1 MKMMMTR
8 DVSLVMMSLVGLVVA
23 SNSIVLEVSAILP
36 ASVTNFQGH
45 FTCPNVML
53 GKPKTEE
60 QVSLIVKE
68 HPLVKAS
75 GVGHSWNTE
84 FTCSG
89 NASNAVN
96 IVTTEMQVLGI
107 GCPDTN
113 GDGIGDPCDTTL
125 NPACECSTC
134 NNESC
139 QVDEANRVVKVA
151 AGVRVRDLLDYLATY
166 GESGGYTL
174 PAFPWFIDQTVAG
187 AVSTATHGTT
197 MRHGSMSQQVT
208 EFEVVLADGST
219 KTFSDENNEQLMSA
233 MRVNVGRL
241 GVNTWLTMKIEP
253 QRSVR
258 RSTRRNQ
265 PIQDFVGEMKTLQ
278 EKYIANRDMEGAD
291 HDGDFF
297 TEMFGKDDAGLPIH
311 EKAMYWFVPTQEAWH
326 IQFSLLEVEPM
337 SVTEN
342 QQSDGRGAL
351 TPGER
356 RFMRSNARLWSEF
369 YAGSVTYNVMPGT
382 FASRRAYMSMTE
394 GQSRRHRFF
403 SAYDQWEMFVPL
415 SKVGDCVA
423 AVADR
428 LYNSDDEAWRGFRTQ
443 FLMRLTNK
451 ESGYLSYSSD
461 EPVMGFNMEDYVQYN
476 NDGKNDAFQ
485 AVMDVFR
492 SPVCGPARVH
502 WGKAGWDQS
511 RGQEVCFDG
520 AAEFPNTWCDFGC
533 AVSELDPN
541 GKFAGISTKW
551 QWAASSKSSS
561 DVVVEFAQCCGP
573 DGFKKDMCTCE
584 SVLPAE
590 C

>member
-8 DVSLVMMSLVGLVVA
+8 DVFALIMMSLVGLVVA

-89 NASNAVN
+89 NASNAV
-96 IVTTEMQVLGI
+96 I
-107 GCPDTN
+107 
-113 GDGIGDPCDTTL
+113 
-125 NPACECSTC
+125 
-134 NNESC
+134 
-139 QVDEANRVVKVA
+139 
-151 AGVRVRDLLDYLATY
+151 
-166 GESGGYTL
+166 
-174 PAFPWFIDQTVAG
+174 
-187 AVSTATHGTT
+187 
-197 MRHGSMSQQVT
+197 
-208 EFEVVLADGST
+208 
-219 KTFSDENNEQLMSA
+219 
-233 MRVNVGRL
+233 
-241 GVNTWLTMKIEP
+241 
-253 QRSVR
+253 
-258 RSTRRNQ
+258 
-265 PIQDFVGEMKTLQ
+265 
-278 EKYIANRDMEGAD
+278 
-291 HDGDFF
+291 
-297 TEMFGKDDAGLPIH
+297 
-311 EKAMYWFVPTQEAWH
+311 
-326 IQFSLLEVEPM
+326 
-337 SVTEN
+337 
-342 QQSDGRGAL
+342 
-351 TPGER
+351 
-356 RFMRSNARLWSEF
+356 
-369 YAGSVTYNVMPGT
+369 
-382 FASRRAYMSMTE
+382 
-394 GQSRRHRFF
+394 
-403 SAYDQWEMFVPL
+403 
-415 SKVGDCVA
+415 
-423 AVADR
+423 
-428 LYNSDDEAWRGFRTQ
+428 
-443 FLMRLTNK
+443 RLTNK

-476 NDGKNDAFQ
+476 NGGKNDDFQ

-551 QWAASSKSSS
+551 QWAASSKRSG